1 MNDLQRT
8 SVHTQ
13 HILDR
18 ARVADRHTTGVYL
31 SERRQFRMHWTYHRT
46 SLRETQNTIIERNTT
61 KVTSVYDKP
70 PVYVRQRSAVTVH
83 PRSSRPACDDQG
95 PGGEHCQPI
104 ARDQRRLSVT
114 RTMRMNAKPGKN
126 SEPTRLVI
134 LGESGV
140 GKSGE

>member
-1 MNDLQRT
+1 MYERA
-8 SVHTQ
+8 HTAQ
-13 HILDR
+13 SHT
-18 ARVADRHTTGVYL
+18 RVADRYTAGVYL
-31 SERRQFRMHWTYHRT
+31 SERRQFRMRWTYPRI
-46 SLRETQNTIIERNTT
+46 SLVQETQTTTIERNST
-61 KVTSVYDKP
+61 KATSVYDKP
-70 PVYVRQRSAVTVH
+70 PVYVRNRPAVTL
-83 PRSSRPACDDQG
+83 RSSRPPCVCEDQVQG

-104 ARDQRRLSVT
+104 ARDQRRLSVS